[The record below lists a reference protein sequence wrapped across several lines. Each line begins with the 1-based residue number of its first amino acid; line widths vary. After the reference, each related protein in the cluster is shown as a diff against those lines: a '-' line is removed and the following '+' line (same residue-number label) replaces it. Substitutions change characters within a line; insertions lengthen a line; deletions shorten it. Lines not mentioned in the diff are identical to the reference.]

1 MTFFLF
7 LSSCA
12 ARYVSTR
19 NGGFG
24 RFERRVDGYY
34 FRTRRENQDVR
45 RLDGALF
52 AKFRRAAPDFAA
64 RTPISPPA
72 ERPPNARR
80 RFVFV
85 GVDVGK
91 LSAPP
96 APRST
101 RTDVSSSNRAAF
113 FYIHQRSTPL
123 PPTVR
128 RLGRRA
134 FVERPAI
141 KKKTNAT
148 QSTQ

>member
-72 ERPPNARR
+72 ERPPMFTSSTQAHRSSFAALDSHGRFKFEPRR
-80 RFVFV
+80 VFL
-85 GVDVGK
+85 
-91 LSAPP
+91 LSPTFDA
-96 APRST
+96 ASADAFST
-101 RTDVSSSNRAAF
+101 LRNVLSSNA
-113 FYIHQRSTPL
+113 SD
-123 PPTVR
+123 
-128 RLGRRA
+128 
-134 FVERPAI
+134 
-141 KKKTNAT
+141 
-148 QSTQ
+148 